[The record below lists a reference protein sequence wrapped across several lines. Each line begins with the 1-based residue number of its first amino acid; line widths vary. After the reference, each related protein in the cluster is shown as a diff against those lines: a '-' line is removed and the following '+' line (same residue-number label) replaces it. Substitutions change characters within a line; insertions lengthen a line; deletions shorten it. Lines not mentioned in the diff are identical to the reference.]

1 MKWEESLKGMPPIP
15 ADAEFNQIIVP
26 TLNTIRYT
34 ALMKMF
40 LDHGKPC
47 LFVGPTGTGKSV
59 YISVS
64 QTSYLMLSLE
74 MLIKIRSD
82 IILFSC
88 RCKNVY
94 QGCKH

>member
-1 MKWEESLKGMPPIP
+1 MSLIWVLSLLYLPKIFNQGNGRWVKWSESLKGMPPIP

-64 QTSYLMLSLE
+64 
-74 MLIKIRSD
+74 
-82 IILFSC
+82 
-88 RCKNVY
+88 
-94 QGCKH
+94 